1 MTKTIRILLLLIT
14 SSFFSCKKSVF
25 EILLTDSSK
34 KWVYVENLKDY
45 SAQISY
51 IKFEKNGNAD
61 NYNLSN
67 NSKPINL
74 DGKPE
79 QGSWEY
85 LENENKFKVHNYYKF
100 KVLKFSK
107 DTIYLLDL
115 KYKKQGFLINS
126 LN

>member
-1 MTKTIRILLLLIT
+1 MTKNTRILLLLIT
-14 SSFFSCKKSVF
+14 STFFSCKKSKF

-45 SAQISY
+45 PAQISY

-61 NYNLSN
+61 NYNLKN

-85 LENENKFKVHNYYKF
+85 FENEKKLNIHNYYKF
-100 KVLKFSK
+100 KVLKFNK

-126 LN
+126 IN